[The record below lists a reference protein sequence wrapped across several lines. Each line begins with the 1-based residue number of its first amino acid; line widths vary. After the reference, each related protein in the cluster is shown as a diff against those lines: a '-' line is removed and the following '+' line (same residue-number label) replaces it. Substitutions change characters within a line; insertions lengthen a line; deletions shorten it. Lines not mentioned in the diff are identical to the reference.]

1 MGVQRSSLT
10 IITRARWGEPGDE
23 ANKTI
28 HVPLTLTLGV
38 GEGCG
43 VSIHAPLTYW
53 KVRGDLNL
61 VEYSVPQRSY
71 LGGQGRKFGRG
82 GGDTRRGSV
91 ISDRFLG
98 LRTALDT
105 LQLNVYTCTLYMYR
119 GVLYCI
125 VCCRK
130 STAKKHNDKHTHTT
144 LGNHTA
150 YYYDSHHFQCGILFI
165 KSGLTLCMCMHMY
178 CTCTVDVH
186 VHAHVLY
193 MYNIHL

>member
-1 MGVQRSSLT
+1 MRELLRAMGVQRSSLT

-28 HVPLTLTLGV
+28 PLTLTFSV

-98 LRTALDT
+98 LQTALDT
-105 LQLNVYTCTLYMYR
+105 LQYYCTCIYTCT
-119 GVLYCI
+119 
-125 VCCRK
+125 
-130 STAKKHNDKHTHTT
+130 
-144 LGNHTA
+144 
-150 YYYDSHHFQCGILFI
+150 
-165 KSGLTLCMCMHMY
+165 
-178 CTCTVDVH
+178 CTCTGNIYTCMYM
-186 VHAHVLY
+186 HVL
-193 MYNIHL
+193 